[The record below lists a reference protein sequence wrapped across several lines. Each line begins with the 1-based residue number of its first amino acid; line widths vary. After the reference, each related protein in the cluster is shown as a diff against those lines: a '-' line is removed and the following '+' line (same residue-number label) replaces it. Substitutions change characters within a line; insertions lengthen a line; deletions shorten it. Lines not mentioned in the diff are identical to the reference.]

1 MRRLRISGAAVATPR
16 LGEAKLREALI
27 LLGVGG
33 CYDDGGVHEIHLRIA
48 EIIGLW
54 FSEQEAK
61 EASPVAKALLS
72 TGRNLLE
79 ASRVL
84 SGHQTGIHTSV
95 EIQATTEAVRLLAL
109 DPTIG
114 SIDTAK
120 TLVGNFHEQ
129 SAKIGH
135 ACLVAWA
142 DLAEEGGQKGRPA
155 LHWYDD
161 FTSLLLDIAKKAG
174 VKASI
179 GRDRAT
185 RERTGWLF
193 QAAQVPSARTRS
205 AFLNNTLK
213 YNVKWLTLAN
223 DSKPRAASGIRPA
236 GIMTGLRG
244 ARWTGT
250 G

>member
-33 CYDDGGVHEIHLRIA
+33 YYDDGGVHEIHLRIA

-54 FSEQEAK
+54 FAEQEAK

-79 ASRVL
+79 ASKVL
-84 SGHQTGIHTSV
+84 SGHQTGERALV

-114 SIDTAK
+114 PIDTAK
-120 TLVGNFHEQ
+120 TFVENFHEQ

-142 DLAEEGGQKGRPA
+142 DLAEEGGLKGRPA
-155 LHWYDD
+155 LHWYDEVGVWGFD
-161 FTSLLLDIAKKAG
+161 ARMHLRIADEAP
-174 VKASI
+174 VNPERISEFASSRV
-179 GRDRAT
+179 GQ
-185 RERTGWLF
+185 GK
-193 QAAQVPSARTRS
+193 VP
-205 AFLNNTLK
+205 N
-213 YNVKWLTLAN
+213 
-223 DSKPRAASGIRPA
+223 
-236 GIMTGLRG
+236 
-244 ARWTGT
+244 WTPT
-250 G
+250 D

>member
-1 MRRLRISGAAVATPR
+1 MRRLRISGASVATPQ
-16 LGEAKLREALI
+16 LGEAELRQAVDR
-27 LLGVGG
+27 LGVASHF
-33 CYDDGGVHEIHLRIA
+33 DVDGVQQIHLRIA

-54 FSEQEAK
+54 FAEQEAK

-174 VKASI
+174 IKASI
-179 GRDRAT
+179 GRNRAT

-193 QAAQVPSARTRS
+193 QAAQVLEPFLDPWMRSQSPEACGKRLERSTRR
-205 AFLNNTLK
+205 LRDLK
-213 YNVKWLTLAN
+213 RQK
-223 DSKPRAASGIRPA
+223 SPHS
-236 GIMTGLRG
+236 
-244 ARWTGT
+244 
-250 G
+250 